1 MDNME
6 DKKQSETE
14 KPPCANH
21 FARPQGEGWLPL
33 AEAENAVNVALR
45 LSGGA
50 VSACLPMYANRGRNT
65 KRPAFSFRI
74 SAFTGT
80 IPCLNPFGRKSTA
93 TVQNS

>member
-21 FARPQGEGWLPL
+21 FARPQGEGWLPP

-50 VSACLPMYANRGRNT
+50 VSACLPMYANRAEIRNDQ
-65 KRPAFSFRI
+65 PFH
-74 SAFTGT
+74 SAFRLPPGLLP
-80 IPCLNPFGRKSTA
+80 I
-93 TVQNS
+93 

>member
-1 MDNME
+1 MGDI
-6 DKKQSETE
+6 KQSETE
-14 KPPCANH
+14 NPPCANH
-21 FARPQGEGWLPL
+21 FARPQGEGWLPP

-45 LSGGA
+45 LPGGA

-74 SAFTGT
+74 SASAET
-80 IPCLNPFGRKSTA
+80 IFPLNPFGRKATA

>member
-21 FARPQGEGWLPL
+21 FARPQGWLPP

-50 VSACLPMYANRGRNT
+50 VSPCLPMYANRGRNT

-74 SAFTGT
+74 SASTGT
-80 IPCLNPFGRKSTA
+80 IACLNPFGRKSTA